1 MKRYQVYC
9 FDHEVVPL
17 SADRRQDGC
26 RLRRF
31 GSAVEACVFAMTER
45 DQWNRVVVTD
55 GATDKVVVSY
65 LAGEMEAALP
75 VPPGATGP
83 RSL

>member
-9 FDHEVVPL
+9 FDHEIAPL
-17 SADRRQDGC
+17 AAERCQAGC

-45 DQWNRVVVTD
+45 DQWKRVVVTD

-65 LAGEMEAALP
+65 LAGEME
-75 VPPGATGP
+75 
-83 RSL
+83 